1 LAPDVRVAQD
11 KATARFGQLFAVNC
25 GMLQTSLG
33 LLRSEEQY
41 TKIGMGPKEVEL
53 PAQFQMT
60 FFKVEFAS

>member
-1 LAPDVRVAQD
+1 
-11 KATARFGQLFAVNC
+11 
-25 GMLQTSLG
+25 MLQTSLG

-60 FFKVEFAS
+60 LFKVEFAS